1 MLPLTEIAFFT
12 DNVAALTAFYQ
23 NLLGVDPAVQSEG
36 MAIFGAGQTKLFIH
50 KTYEP
55 GAGELPPENHVA
67 FTVKNVDD
75 TCAEL
80 AQKGLV
86 IEVEPQT
93 YYWGRSAYLR
103 DPDGQLIELIQAQN
117 DTERS

>member
-23 NLLGVDPAVQSEG
+23 NLFGVGPAVQSDG
-36 MAIFGAGQTKLFIH
+36 MAIFMSGQTKLFIH

-55 GAGELPPENHVA
+55 DADELS
-67 FTVKNVDD
+67 
-75 TCAEL
+75 
-80 AQKGLV
+80 QKGLT

-103 DPDGQLIELIQAQN
+103 DPDGQLIELIQA
-117 DTERS
+117 